1 MVLGGEVVIR
11 NGSSTFRPQ
20 AGVHMHPGQVQE
32 HPARVKITVKERNRP
47 LTREGMN
54 YLALSGWSA
63 GREMGGAPNRSCGL
77 KATE

>member
-1 MVLGGEVVIR
+1 M
-11 NGSSTFRPQ
+11 
-20 AGVHMHPGQVQE
+20 HMHPGQVQE
-32 HPARVKITVKERNRP
+32 HPARVKITVKERNHP